1 MREIKSIETYCEFL
15 EKYFRL
21 IRAIMEPTLSMLVEI
36 IEQEPSLKKLK

>member
-1 MREIKSIETYCEFL
+1 MREINSIESFEFL